1 MAKWDFGK
9 KPNRKSEATFTSK
22 IINHTTYQLTPLLKK
37 SLSGTGVAIVTPFTS
52 QHQIDFNALA
62 NIIEFLIQGGV
73 QYIVSLGTTGETPVL
88 DASEKKDI
96 LQFTYQQVAGRIPV
110 VAGIGGNNTRSVIED
125 LASYPLDQATAI
137 LSVSPSYNKPSQ
149 EGIYQHYKTI
159 AESSPLPVILYN
171 VPGRTGKNM
180 TAATTLRL
188 AELPNIAGIKEASGL
203 MDQCALILKERPA
216 DFLVVSGEDALTLS
230 QIAAGM
236 DGVISVAANAFPA
249 IFSQMVQ
256 HCLHNEFAQAQQLNN
271 RLLHAYD
278 LLFVENN
285 PAGVKA
291 FMYLQGLLQNQLRL
305 PIVPLSQPVFEQ
317 VEACWN
323 KINAA

>member
-1 MAKWDFGK
+1 MGRNQIL
-9 KPNRKSEATFTSK
+9 NRKQRSPPK
-22 IINHTTYQLTPLLKK
+22 ILIIPPIKLAPLLKK
-37 SLSGTGVAIVTPFTS
+37 SLSGTGVAIVTPFNS
-52 QHQIDFNALA
+52 QHQIDFTALA

-88 DASEKKDI
+88 EASEKKDI
-96 LQFTYQQVAGRIPV
+96 LQFTYQQAAGRIPV
-110 VAGIGGNNTRSVIED
+110 VAGIGGNNTRAVVKELSE
-125 LASYPLDQATAI
+125 YPLDQATAI

-149 EGIYQHYKTI
+149 EGIYQHYKAI
-159 AESSPLPVILYN
+159 ADSSPLPVILYN
-171 VPGRTGKNM
+171 VPGRTGRNM
-180 TAATTLRL
+180 SASTTLRL

-203 MDQCALILKERPA
+203 MEQCALILKERPA

-256 HCLHNEFAQAQQLNN
+256 HCLHNEFSLAQQLNN

-278 LLFVENN
+278 LLFAENN
-285 PAGVKA
+285 PAGIKA

-305 PIVPLSQPVFEQ
+305 PIVPLSQPVFDQ

>member
-1 MAKWDFGK
+1 MGRNKRL
-9 KPNRKSEATFTSK
+9 NRKQGSPPK
-22 IINHTTYQLTPLLKK
+22 KLIIPPIKLAPLLKK
-37 SLSGTGVAIVTPFTS
+37 TLSGTGVAIVTPFNS
-52 QHQIDFNALA
+52 QHQIDFKALA

-88 DASEKKDI
+88 DAAEKKDI

-110 VAGIGGNNTRSVIED
+110 VAGIGGNNTRAVIED
-125 LASYPLDQATAI
+125 LSSYPLEQATAI

-149 EGIYQHYKTI
+149 EGIYQHYKAI
-159 AESSPLPVILYN
+159 AEASPLPIILYN
-171 VPGRTGKNM
+171 VPGRTARNM
-180 TAATTLRL
+180 LASTTLRL

-203 MDQCALILKERPA
+203 MEQCALILKEKPA

-256 HCLHNEFAQAQQLNN
+256 HCLHNEFAHAQQLNN

-291 FMYLQGLLQNQLRL
+291 FMYLQGLLENQLRL
-305 PIVPLSQPVFEQ
+305 PLLPLSKPVFDQ
-317 VEACWN
+317 VTACW
-323 KINAA
+323 KEMNAA

>member
-1 MAKWDFGK
+1 M
-9 KPNRKSEATFTSK
+9 
-22 IINHTTYQLTPLLKK
+22 LKK
-37 SLSGTGVAIVTPFTS
+37 SLSGTGVAIVTPFNS

-88 DASEKKDI
+88 DAAEKKDI

-110 VAGIGGNNTRSVIED
+110 VAGIGGNNTRAVIED
-125 LASYPLDQATAI
+125 LSTYPLEQATAI

-149 EGIYQHYKTI
+149 EGIYQHYKAI
-159 AESSPLPVILYN
+159 AEASPLPVILYN
-171 VPGRTGKNM
+171 VPGRTARNM
-180 TAATTLRL
+180 LASTTLRL
-188 AELPNIAGIKEASGL
+188 AELPNIDGIKEASGL
-203 MDQCALILKERPA
+203 MEQCALILKEKPA

-256 HCLHNEFAQAQQLNN
+256 HCLHNEFALAQQLNN
-271 RLLHAYD
+271 RLLYAYD

-291 FMYLQGLLQNQLRL
+291 FMHLQGLLENQLRL
-305 PIVPLSQPVFEQ
+305 PLLPLSKPVFDQ
-317 VEACWN
+317 LTACW
-323 KINAA
+323 KEINPA

>member
-1 MAKWDFGK
+1 MGRNKGL
-9 KPNRKSEATFTSK
+9 NRKQGSHPK
-22 IINHTTYQLTPLLKK
+22 KLIIPPIKLAPLLKK
-37 SLSGTGVAIVTPFTS
+37 SLSGTGVAIVTPFNS

-110 VAGIGGNNTRSVIED
+110 VAGIGGNNTRAVIED
-125 LASYPLDQATAI
+125 LSTYPLEQATAI

-149 EGIYQHYKTI
+149 EGIYQHYKAI
-159 AESSPLPVILYN
+159 AEASPLPVILYN
-171 VPGRTGKNM
+171 VPGRTARNM
-180 TAATTLRL
+180 LASTTLRL

-203 MDQCALILKERPA
+203 MEQCALILKEKPA

-256 HCLHNEFAQAQQLNN
+256 ACLHNEFAQAQQLNN

-291 FMYLQGLLQNQLRL
+291 FMYLQGLLENQLRL
-305 PIVPLSQPVFEQ
+305 PLLALSKPVFDQ
-317 VEACWN
+317 VTACW
-323 KINAA
+323 KEINAA

>member
-9 KPNRKSEATFTSK
+9 KPNLNSYVAFTSK

-37 SLSGTGVAIVTPFTS
+37 SLSGTGVAIVTPFNS
-52 QHQIDFNALA
+52 QHQIDFTALS

-88 DASEKKDI
+88 DAAEKKDL
-96 LQFTYQQVAGRIPV
+96 LQITYQQVAGRVPV

-125 LASYPLDQATAI
+125 FSTYPLDQATAI

-149 EGIYQHYKTI
+149 EGIYQHYKAI

-171 VPGRTGKNM
+171 VPARTGRNM

-203 MDQCALILKERPA
+203 MEQCALILKEKPA
-216 DFLVVSGEDALTLS
+216 DFLIVSGEDALTLS

-291 FMYLQGLLQNQLRL
+291 FMYLQGLLENQLRL
-305 PIVPLSQPVFEQ
+305 PLVPLSEPVFTQ
-317 VEACWN
+317 VATCW
-323 KINAA
+323 KQMSAI